1 MIQLCSSAFCF
12 CFQITLPW
20 KSLFNAKTTVEVD
33 GLHLL
38 IIPSTSVAYDEVR
51 EAKLAKDTKQSQ
63 LARAEERLAI
73 DEIKRAATDNGEDV
87 PEADKQGSCCTA
99 KENRKVLV
107 LHIRTP

>member
-1 MIQLCSSAFCF
+1 M
-12 CFQITLPW
+12 
-20 KSLFNAKTTVEVD
+20 
-33 GLHLL
+33 
-38 IIPSTSVAYDEVR
+38 AYDEVR

-99 KENRKVLV
+99 KEKRKVLV
-107 LHIRTP
+107 L